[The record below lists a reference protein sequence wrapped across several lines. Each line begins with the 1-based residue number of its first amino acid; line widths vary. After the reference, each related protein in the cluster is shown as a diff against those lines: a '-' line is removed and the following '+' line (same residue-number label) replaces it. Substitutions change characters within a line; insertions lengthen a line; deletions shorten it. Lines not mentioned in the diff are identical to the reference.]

1 MYALP
6 LPQQLGP
13 EPATAAVLNAAAGAR
28 PAPPPPAP
36 SAAAAAAEP
45 APRRL
50 ERLLTLPR
58 LGTLASL
65 LIHGATLALVYH
77 WYASRPPLPPE
88 EKPIELVLAPPP
100 PRELVPPPPPP
111 KAETPPPPKAAP
123 PRPQV
128 AAPPKAVAPPPPNA
142 FAEAPATPAPP
153 VAEAAPAERS
163 APPAPPQPAPAA
175 PARPAQASANAIPS
189 DYVNQ
194 VYARINRIAA
204 GRYPKAA
211 ALRRQEGRIGYTLQL
226 NPQGGLIG
234 FELEPSGIE
243 ALDQAA
249 AEALRAAAPFPPLP
263 ELGGGSYRLSGA
275 IVYRLGN

>member
-6 LPQQLGP
+6 LPPPPLPHPGSERAGP
-13 EPATAAVLNAAAGAR
+13 ARGPTSAHASAAPVPAAVAAAAPATA
-28 PAPPPPAP
+28 
-36 SAAAAAAEP
+36 
-45 APRRL
+45 RL
-50 ERLLTLPR
+50 ADILTLPR
-58 LGTLASL
+58 ISALASL
-65 LIHGATLALVYH
+65 LIHGATLALMWH
-77 WYASRPPLPPE
+77 WYANRPPQAVE
-88 EKPIELVLAPPP
+88 DKPIELVLAPP

-123 PRPQV
+123 PRPAV
-128 AAPPKAVAPPPPNA
+128 RAAPPAPATPPPPDA
-142 FAEAPATPAPP
+142 FAEAPPQPPAPTAP
-153 VAEAAPAERS
+153 VEHS
-163 APPAPPQPAPAA
+163 TPPAPPQPAPVATPA
-175 PARPAQASANAIPS
+175 PTRPAVINTAGIPS

-226 NPQGGLIG
+226 NPQGGLID

-263 ELGGGSYRLSGA
+263 DLGGSSYRVSGA
-275 IVYRLGN
+275 IVYRLGG